1 VDAKPITRVAAG
13 PGPLGPARVQ
23 LPPLGEDPAEL
34 LSRLALVAERED
46 AIAQAGRVSGSIYH
60 GGREHFR
67 FLGDVMGL
75 FAHMNVLQRDM
86 YPSATRFESEIVA
99 MTADLLGGREV
110 VGAPIVGVVTGGGT
124 DSILSAVL
132 AYRNAAVLRG
142 VESPELVLPTSAH
155 PAFEKAAAYFGVQL
169 RRVCASAGYGPDP
182 DEVARAIT
190 QRTCAVVASA
200 GDYAWGCVD
209 DVPRIGL
216 IAQERG
222 VGLHVDACLGGFILP
237 WLERL
242 GADLPA
248 YDFRVPGV
256 TSISADTHKYGYGPK
271 GGSVVLYRDPALR
284 HSQYFVSE
292 GWPGGD
298 YATPGLLGSRSQA
311 IIGATWAAMI
321 TLGEAGYREI
331 ARAIA
336 HTTESLRAAVSSIQE
351 LQQLGESP
359 FLVAF
364 TSDTVDPYLVN
375 DRLAALG
382 WRLNALQAP
391 PGLHFC
397 VTRPNT
403 QPRVAEQFGVDL
415 RDAVRWAKENEGR
428 RPKTAAA
435 YARGAGG
442 ALGSASAFA
451 ELDAMCDGG

>member
-1 VDAKPITRVAAG
+1 MDGTMPQADASEAFQDLG
-13 PGPLGPARVQ
+13 PGRVRLPAA
-23 LPPLGEDPAEL
+23 GEDPEVL
-34 LSRLALVAERED
+34 LRSLAAVAERED

-60 GGREHFR
+60 GGRAHFE
-67 FLGDVMGL
+67 FLGEVMGL
-75 FAHMNVLQRDM
+75 FAHMNVLQRDI

-99 MTADLLGGREV
+99 MTADLLGGTEAEERIA
-110 VGAPIVGVVTGGGT
+110 GAVTCGGT

-132 AYRNAAVLRG
+132 AYRNAAAIGG
-142 VESPELVLPTSAH
+142 VESPELVLPASAH
-155 PAFEKAAAYFGVQL
+155 PAFEKAASYFGVQL
-169 RRVCASAGYGPDP
+169 RRVPASPGLGPDP
-182 DEVARAIT
+182 EDIAGAIT
-190 QRTCAVVASA
+190 PRTCAVVASA

-209 DVPRIGL
+209 DIPTIGQ

-284 HSQYFVSE
+284 HGQYFVSA

-298 YATPGLLGSRSQA
+298 YATPGVLGSRSEA
-311 IIGATWAAMI
+311 IIAATWAAMRM
-321 TLGEAGYREI
+321 LGEAGFLEI
-331 ARAIA
+331 ARAISR
-336 HTTESLRAAVSSIQE
+336 TTESMRAAVSSIEE

-364 TSDTVDPYLVN
+364 TARLVDPYLVN
-375 DRLAALG
+375 DRLAELG

-403 QPRVAEQFGVDL
+403 QPQVAAQFATDL
-415 RDAVRWAKENEGR
+415 EDAVSWAKANQGR

-435 YARGAGG
+435 YARGADG
-442 ALGSASAFA
+442 ALGGAFA